1 MPGSVVGAILLGILA
16 VLGYL
21 PGTHH
26 PTGRGRNRSL
36 PPASL
41 RSEAA
46 SLTVEPG
53 RTKVEAIPCSALH
66 RLRIQG
72 SGTFPAVTAR
82 ESARLAVNRAA

>member
-1 MPGSVVGAILLGILA
+1 MSGSVVGIISIGVLA

-26 PTGRGRNRSL
+26 PARRGRNRSL

-46 SLTVEPG
+46 SLTVEPV
-53 RTKVEAIPCSALH
+53 RTKVEAIPCPVLLH
-66 RLRIQG
+66 LRIQG
-72 SGTFPAVTAR
+72 S
-82 ESARLAVNRAA
+82 